1 MTIKLNHNVESFEAD
16 QLTIGD
22 IIKLKKYSHHD
33 LIIKINALLIKH
45 ENYSE
50 MTIKD
55 GDNVE
60 IIHLFHGG

>member
-1 MTIKLNHNVESFEAD
+1 MTIKLNHNTEIFEAD
-16 QLTIGD
+16 CLTIGD

-33 LIIKINALLIKH
+33 LIIKINAVLIKH

-50 MTIKD
+50 MTIKE